1 MPGESLSP
9 SEEGGII
16 WVNGKPVA
24 RIENRSYIK
33 TVSGSRH
40 FLRVPPAIAFDADT
54 WDAYRHLFDSVQVTD
69 RDTLAIRSLTADQ
82 FDSKRFEIDRGF
94 GRQYAVVLDAW
105 DIRLPDATKLP
116 PDLGDAA

>member
-1 MPGESLSP
+1 MPGKSLSP

-54 WDAYRHLFDSVQVTD
+54 WDAYR
-69 RDTLAIRSLTADQ
+69 SLTADQ